1 MLDIVFCKK
10 RIKES
15 HSFTH
20 QSLVVL
26 KNCIWKLKTEDEL
39 VEQLLSFDSFSKQTI
54 TFLSLHHYM
63 IIGAVVVNGVGIGG
77 TLTSMKHFRLHILSH
92 IN

>member
-15 HSFTH
+15 QSFTH
-20 QSLVVL
+20 QSLFVS

-63 IIGAVVVNGVGIGG
+63 IIGAVVVNGVGMGG
-77 TLTSMKHFRLHILSH
+77 H
-92 IN
+92 